1 MTNKRVYGPVPSR
14 RYGLSLGIDLLPA
27 KACPY
32 DCVYCQVGPTT
43 ELTCEPQTWFA
54 PELIVRDVEQAL
66 RSGPAPG
73 VLTLAGSGEP
83 TLYAPLEELLG
94 ELKSRFGLPVVLL
107 TNGALL
113 HLPEVARAVR
123 LADVLAPSLDAGD
136 PECFAR
142 INRPHP
148 GLDFETMVA
157 AVRAAVSNHPGEVR
171 LEIMVVPGVNDSPQ
185 ALARI
190 EERIADLNLASIDL
204 NTPVRPAPGRRVQ
217 AVAADRLQSL
227 CEGFGRSCRVIAAY
241 GGPKSDRT
249 ELSEQMV
256 LEVLSRRP
264 CTLADLQASLG
275 ASAQE
280 LEQVIE
286 RLVHAGRLH
295 SRSGGQGQY
304 YFCEGD
310 DS

>member
-1 MTNKRVYGPVPSR
+1 LTNKRVYGPVPSR
-14 RYGLSLGIDLLPA
+14 RYGLSLGIDLVPA

-43 ELTCEPQTWFA
+43 DLTCEPQTWFA
-54 PELIVRDVEQAL
+54 PESIVRDVEQAL
-66 RSGPAPG
+66 RTGPQPG

-83 TLYAPLEELLG
+83 TLYASLEELLV

-136 PECFAR
+136 PETFTR

-148 GLDFETMVA
+148 DLDFETMVA
-157 AVRAAVSNHPGEVR
+157 ALRAAVSSHPGEVR
-171 LEIMVVPGVNDSPQ
+171 LEIMVVPGANDNPQ

-190 EERIADLNLASIDL
+190 EKRIADLKLASIDL
-204 NTPVRPAPGRRVQ
+204 NTPVRPAPGRSVQ
-217 AVAADRLQSL
+217 AVAADRMQTL
-227 CEGFGRSCRVIAAY
+227 CGGLGRSCRVIAAY
-241 GGPKSDRT
+241 GGPRSDRT
-249 ELSEQMV
+249 EVNEQMV

-275 ASAQE
+275 ACAQE
-280 LEQVIE
+280 LERVIE
-286 RLVHAGRLH
+286 RLVNAEAVH
-295 SRSGGQGQY
+295 SRTGEQGRY
-304 YFCEGD
+304 YFSESD
-310 DS
+310 EA